1 MCCNRLTP
9 HPAEVR
15 GEIASAAFYMD
26 VGYSGDKV
34 NENDLQIT
42 NDLSAISPDSVFFGN
57 GLATLIG
64 DWSPP
69 LFCHESM
76 SFVISSMCLAKRNN
90 VAHKQEQCG
99 YQ

>member
-26 VGYSGDKV
+26 VRYSGDKA

-57 GLATLIG
+57 GLPTLIG

-69 LFCHESM
+69 PVLPRVHELRH
-76 SFVISSMCLAKRNN
+76 FVN
-90 VAHKQEQCG
+90 VLGQA
-99 YQ
+99 

>member
-1 MCCNRLTP
+1 M
-9 HPAEVR
+9 R

-26 VGYSGDKV
+26 VRYSGDKA

-42 NDLSAISPDSVFFGN
+42 DDLSAISPDGAFFGN

-69 LFCHESM
+69 VLPRVHELRH
-76 SFVISSMCLAKRNN
+76 FVN
-90 VAHKQEQCG
+90 VLGQA
-99 YQ
+99 

>member
-1 MCCNRLTP
+1 M
-9 HPAEVR
+9 R
-15 GEIASAAFYMD
+15 GEIAGEAFYMD
-26 VGYSGDKV
+26 VRYSGDNGNK
-34 NENDLQIT
+34 NDLQIT

-57 GLATLIG
+57 GLAALIG

-90 VAHKQEQCG
+90 AAHKQEQ
-99 YQ
+99 

>member
-1 MCCNRLTP
+1 M
-9 HPAEVR
+9 R

-26 VGYSGDKV
+26 VRYSGDKA

-42 NDLSAISPDSVFFGN
+42 NDLSEISPDSVFFGN
-57 GLATLIG
+57 GLAPLIG

-76 SFVISSMCLAKRNN
+76 SFVISSMCLTKRNN
-90 VAHKQEQCG
+90 VAHKQEQ
-99 YQ
+99 

>member
-1 MCCNRLTP
+1 LTP
-9 HPAEVR
+9 RAAEVR

-26 VGYSGDKV
+26 VRYSGDKA

-57 GLATLIG
+57 GLPTLIG
-64 DWSPP
+64 DWFPP

-99 YQ
+99 CQ

>member
-15 GEIASAAFYMD
+15 GEIAGAAFYMD
-26 VGYSGDKV
+26 VRYSGDKA

-42 NDLSAISPDSVFFGN
+42 NDLSAISQDSVFFGN

-64 DWSPP
+64 DRSPS

-76 SFVISSMCLAKRNN
+76 CFVISSMCLAKHNN
-90 VAHKQEQCG
+90 AQKQEQCG